1 MAEKNST
8 GRRLISGCVSGVP
21 TWTGNACRRERC
33 AGGVRKPD
41 CPGFRAPRS
50 SILPSARD
58 LGPAWPEGG
67 APEKPRGRRRD
78 AHNPS
83 LRAAVPGS
91 AFLETTKN
99 GTDPT
104 AIPRRYSTAMN
115 GMPQIRFCGLTT
127 GQTRRAGPVGWR
139 GRFRRFS
146 GRVAQARAELIS
158 PAKNKQDVL
167 CSEQYFQLLYG
178 SLRTVP
184 VGYT

>member
-91 AFLETTKN
+91 AFLKTTKN

-104 AIPRRYSTAMN
+104 AITQKVYDRDEWDAPDQDS
-115 GMPQIRFCGLTT
+115 
-127 GQTRRAGPVGWR
+127 AGSP
-139 GRFRRFS
+139 
-146 GRVAQARAELIS
+146 
-158 PAKNKQDVL
+158 PAKRDEPGRSA
-167 CSEQYFQLLYG
+167 CG
-178 SLRTVP
+178 
-184 VGYT
+184 GA